1 MKDIMAA
8 AGFKATQ
15 VDYDRPGSSAGHTKF
30 NFWTLWNFALDGS
43 NGFST
48 VPLRVWTS
56 IGGILALFSFA
67 YTSWIIA
74 ETKRRPLFLVGALH
88 MH

>member
-8 AGFKATQ
+8 AGFKAAQ
-15 VDYDRPGSSAGHTKF
+15 VENDRPDSSVGHTKF
-30 NFWTLWNFALDGS
+30 NFRELWNFALDGS

-48 VPLRVWTS
+48 VPLRVW
-56 IGGILALFSFA
+56 IYAFC
-67 YTSWIIA
+67 IIA

-88 MH
+88 MP